1 MSKIC
6 QITKKAVMSG
16 NNVSHAH
23 NRTKRLFE
31 PNLHNHRFWSENQKK
46 WITLK
51 LSKTWMAIIKPIL
64 SKFDIFY
71 ITQMLLLFLY
81 SPFAS
86 KCDFVHTFFDIMESM
101 IIGNVIINIC
111 KFIIIYNQ

>member
-6 QITKKAVMSG
+6 QITKKAVMSV

-31 PNLHNHRFWSENQKK
+31 PNHRFWSENQKK

-51 LSKTWMAIIKPIL
+51 LSKKGLRIIDKL
-64 SKFDIFY
+64 GLDKALEKY
-71 ITQMLLLFLY
+71 
-81 SPFAS
+81 
-86 KCDFVHTFFDIMESM
+86 KV
-101 IIGNVIINIC
+101 V
-111 KFIIIYNQ
+111 

>member
-6 QITKKAVMSG
+6 QITKKSVMSG

-51 LSKTWMAIIKPIL
+51 LSKKGLRIIDKL
-64 SKFDIFY
+64 GLDKALEKY
-71 ITQMLLLFLY
+71 
-81 SPFAS
+81 
-86 KCDFVHTFFDIMESM
+86 KV
-101 IIGNVIINIC
+101 
-111 KFIIIYNQ
+111 K